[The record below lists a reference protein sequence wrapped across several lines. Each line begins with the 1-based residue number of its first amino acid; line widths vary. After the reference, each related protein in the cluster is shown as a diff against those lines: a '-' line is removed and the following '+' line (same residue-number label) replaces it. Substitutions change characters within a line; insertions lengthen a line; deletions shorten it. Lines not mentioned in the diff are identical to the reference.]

1 MYMSFFCSSY
11 RSTHAFNGWLVSSS
25 ALLASDLMGAFPP
38 SWNLSSSHRCSVV
51 LISTLKWVRKVQCSL
66 LDCVFV
72 LLDAVLGSLSI
83 WKSWWLT
90 QCFLTPRLLFWLGNL
105 QISQSQKYY
114 ILSVFSRLCKVFLVF
129 LWAFWKWAILLTR
142 NRLGGQLWSSPVI
155 LIFLSTTGSILP
167 FCSYSHWPELWILSY

>member
-1 MYMSFFCSSY
+1 MF
-11 RSTHAFNGWLVSSS
+11 
-25 ALLASDLMGAFPP
+25 
-38 SWNLSSSHRCSVV
+38 
-51 LISTLKWVRKVQCSL
+51 
-66 LDCVFV
+66 FV

-129 LWAFWKWAILLTR
+129 LWAFWKWVILLTR
-142 NRLGGQLWSSPVI
+142 NRLGGQLMVFSSHFDFSIHYRVNFALLQLQPLTRAMDFELLNKKPWPYSKYIKLLPGYGFAASTWPWSTF
-155 LIFLSTTGSILP
+155 FL
-167 FCSYSHWPELWILSY
+167 LSLFRQLSFSFFLFLF